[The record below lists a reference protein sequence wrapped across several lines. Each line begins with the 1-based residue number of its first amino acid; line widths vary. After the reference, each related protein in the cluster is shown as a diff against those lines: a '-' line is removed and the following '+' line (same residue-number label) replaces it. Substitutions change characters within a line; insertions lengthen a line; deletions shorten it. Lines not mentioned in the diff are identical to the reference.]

1 MSTVASVLGAA
12 AIAAVV
18 AGSAV
23 HLLDR
28 RRLRAIER
36 SLRRSDLARERLR
49 DELDT
54 LNEMF
59 LGTGPRTQAIGAAG
73 GLDGADELGAD
84 ELGADELGADAF
96 DPVSGLLRER
106 FIAVLIQQRVA
117 GARRRLHPVAVVA
130 LEADGVRGKAPAS
143 VEQAMRS
150 LGGVIRETLRE
161 ADCACRVGDVVVIA
175 ALDDTTEEGAR
186 LAVERIQAGLR
197 RATGDVGL
205 TVSAGIACYPT
216 HALEAPNLVARA
228 GEALLDARGA
238 GTSRV
243 ATATGSGETRL
254 P

>member
-28 RRLRAIER
+28 RRLRAAER
-36 SLRRSDLARERLR
+36 SLRRSELARERLR

-54 LNEMF
+54 LNPMF
-59 LGTGPRTQAIGAAG
+59 IGTGPSTHVIGAAG
-73 GLDGADELGAD
+73 ELDGD
-84 ELGADELGADAF
+84 DELGADAF